1 MTAILKS
8 VEKLISYHKSGQL
21 KGEVMPE
28 DDNPQLP
35 NDSEE
40 ALCYFTLPMA
50 LNYQRNSYA
59 LWKGALASYND
70 PDTAFIF
77 SPKQVVKASP
87 LELQQALLKHKVALQ
102 PNKHPQIWM
111 TLCQTLVSE
120 YGSTLSGFFKA
131 HDFDV
136 VKIMAT
142 LTTQKKKY
150 PYLAGPKISNY
161 WLYVLS
167 SYTSHKFKNLRALSV
182 APDTHVVQASIK
194 LGLVPTGSTNIE
206 VATAWEEA
214 LKNSAHAPIDIHTPL
229 WLWSRQN
236 FLPEV

>member
-1 MTAILKS
+1 MVDVLKS
-8 VEKLISYHKSGQL
+8 VEKLILYHKSGQL

-28 DDNPQLP
+28 DDNPGLP
-35 NDSEE
+35 KDSEE

-50 LNYQRNSYA
+50 LNYQRNSYS
-59 LWKGALASYND
+59 LWKSAHRTYND
-70 PDTAFIF
+70 KETSFVFDP
-77 SPKQVVKASP
+77 SKVVQSS
-87 LELQQALLKHKVALQ
+87 LLDLQQALLKYKVALQ

-120 YGSTLSGFFKA
+120 YQSSLTEFFSV
-131 HDFDV
+131 HDFDIIKV
-136 VKIMAT
+136 LSTIT
-142 LTTQKKKY
+142 EQKNKY

-167 SYTSHKFKNLRALSV
+167 QYTSHKFKNLQALSV
-182 APDTHVVQASIK
+182 APDTHVVQASVH
-194 LGLVPTGSTNIE
+194 LGLVPPGTNNIE
-206 VATAWEEA
+206 VAAAWQKA
-214 LKNSAHAPIDIHTPL
+214 LCNTTYNPIDIHTPL